1 MYNPYIFFIFS
12 VLITI
17 LFAAALAYFFDKR
30 KQKKLLQKI
39 RKAWGNTNTGSKDF
53 NLIETFSQLTTT
65 SAFHTLNTQTINDI
79 DIQDVFTFIDK
90 TNSKIGQQYLYNKLI
105 TPTNNIE
112 ALEKYDVQVNFFT
125 HNEQA
130 REEAQILLQKLN
142 HHNVYYVA
150 SLLNENLLE
159 PPKWAKLFVLDTV
172 IVILMLLL
180 SFKFPILL
188 IWLMIPL
195 ILNLLL
201 HFLNKENTAKFIKS
215 FPPLNTLINVSQL
228 FLKKDIPFSKDSVQ
242 QNINNLS
249 GFKRKYKLLNFGEY
263 DANELLQILIYIFDF
278 IKAVFLI
285 EIHALFS
292 TLKELKNRKKDI
304 NGLINYIGSIDAA
317 LSTASLRAGLDD
329 YVVPTFINNQKAIEA
344 KNIYHPLINNCV
356 ENSITINSKSILIS
370 GSNMSGKSTFIR
382 TIAINSIF
390 AQTIYTCFANEFT
403 IPILK
408 VFSSI
413 RINDSIED
421 ATSYY
426 LEEVNTIG
434 NLIKES
440 DNDFQHLF
448 IIDEVFKG
456 TNTIERIAGAKAIL
470 SYLNKNNNIVFV
482 STHDIELAEL
492 LINEYDQY
500 HFVEDVENDKLVF
513 DHKIKTGP
521 LKTRNAIKILALANY
536 PSSIIEEAKTI
547 ANKN

>member
-79 DIQDVFTFIDK
+79 DIQDLFTFIDK

-105 TPTNNIE
+105 TPTNKIE
-112 ALEKYDVQVNFFT
+112 ALEKYNEQVNFFT

-180 SFKFPILL
+180 SFKFPVLL

-195 ILNLLL
+195 MLNLLL

-215 FPPLNTLINVSQL
+215 FPPLNTLINVSQV

-317 LSTASLRAGLDD
+317 LSTASLRAGVNDF
-329 YVVPTFINNQKAIEA
+329 VVPIFSNNQKVVEA

-356 ENSITINSKSILIS
+356 ENSISINGKSILIT

-382 TIAINSIF
+382 TIAINSIL
-390 AQTIYTCFANEFT
+390 AQTIYTCFASEFT

-470 SYLNKNNNIVFV
+470 SYLNKNENIVFV

-492 LINEYDQY
+492 LKNEYEQY

-536 PSSIIEEAKTI
+536 PSTIIEEAKSI
-547 ANKN
+547 ANKI

>member
-39 RKAWGNTNTGSKDF
+39 RKTWGNTNTGSKDF

-79 DIQDVFTFIDK
+79 DIQDLFTFIDK

-112 ALEKYDVQVNFFT
+112 ALEKYNEQVNFFT

-172 IVILMLLL
+172 IVILMLLF
-180 SFKFPILL
+180 SFKFPVLL

-215 FPPLNTLINVSQL
+215 FPPLNTLINVSQV

-317 LSTASLRAGLDD
+317 LSTASLRAGVNDF
-329 YVVPTFINNQKAIEA
+329 VVPIFSNNQKVVEA

-356 ENSITINSKSILIS
+356 ENSISINGKSILIT

-382 TIAINSIF
+382 TIAINSIL
-390 AQTIYTCFANEFT
+390 AQTIYTCFASEFT

-470 SYLNKNNNIVFV
+470 SYLNKNENIVFV

-492 LINEYDQY
+492 LKNEYEQY

-536 PSSIIEEAKTI
+536 PSTIIEEAKSI
-547 ANKN
+547 ANKI